1 MTYLLV
7 GNYGVGNLGD
17 EALREYFLLRFP
29 QVQWRV
35 VSAHPGREELPR
47 LPGGVRSL
55 LSLRWLRTLGA
66 LRKSDGMVLGGG
78 SLFTDTESVRACF
91 LWWVHVLSARVLR
104 KRIILAYQGIGPFRT
119 RMGEWFARAAVRSAH
134 FISVR
139 DPLSAVRV
147 RTWRCRADVQ
157 ETFDPVLSLV
167 EEQKIDLSA
176 QKVLVVIPR
185 NNSDAFLREH
195 LSRLL
200 QSGRF
205 EHVSILSLKPDDSAE
220 SAYCQS
226 LRASLRTPGTI
237 VPVRTLHDLVS
248 SVARGSLVLT
258 QRYHGAI
265 VALALGLELD
275 VIPQTEGDKLD
286 ALRALISETPAHGR
300 RQRLRQKVEAGERAL
315 KEVL

>member
-17 EALREYFLLRFP
+17 EALRKYFLLRFP

-66 LRKSDGMVLGGG
+66 LWKSDGMVLGGG

-119 RMGEWFARAAVRSAH
+119 RMGEWFARSAVRSAH

-147 RTWRCRADVQ
+147 RMWRCRADVL

-185 NNSDAFLREH
+185 NNSDALLREH

-205 EHVSILSLKPDDSAE
+205 EHVCILSLKPDDSAE

-226 LRASLRTPGTI
+226 LLASLRTPCT
-237 VPVRTLHDLVS
+237 VVSVRTLRDLVS

-258 QRYHGAI
+258 QRYHGAV

-275 VIPQTEGDKLD
+275 VIPQAEGDKLD

-300 RQRLRQKVEAGERAL
+300 RQRLWQKVEAGERVL